1 MLIDK
6 GDWADARDQRLVCRA
21 VEPVTSDVTTFVL
34 ESVEG
39 RLFLHDPGQ
48 YLSVTVEV
56 DGEEVNRCYTLS
68 SPPSRPHRAAITV
81 KREPGGAV
89 SNWLH
94 DNLAPGMVVRAQ
106 GPFGEFSLEHH
117 PAPAYLFLSGGSGV
131 TPMMAMT
138 RTLTDLAR
146 PADVVFVHSAR
157 TPDDII
163 FREELALLEARSERL
178 RVAHVCEDD
187 APGERW
193 KGYRGR
199 LDLAMLREIAPDL
212 LDREVF
218 LCGPPAYMDAVSAML
233 LEAGLPAARLHEES
247 FTIDELAGAPDV
259 VPDAAAD
266 HRSPGAPFRVELART
281 GRTIACDAE
290 TPVLEAAARHGVT
303 LPSSCGQGL
312 CGTCVARLDKGTVEM
327 PDNGGLRPRDKLEH
341 KILLCCSRPLEDL
354 VIDA

>member
-1 MLIDK
+1 MLIDR
-6 GDWADARDQRLVCRA
+6 GDWADAPDQRLVCRA
-21 VEPVTSDVTTFVL
+21 VEQVTSDVRTFVL

-48 YLSVTVEV
+48 YLSVTVDV

-68 SPPSRPHRAAITV
+68 SPPSRPYRAAITV
-81 KREPGGAV
+81 KREPGGVV

-94 DNLAPGMVVRAQ
+94 DHLVPGMVLRAQ

-163 FREELALLEARSERL
+163 FRDELAALAAGSDRL
-178 RVAHVCEDD
+178 RVAHVCEADGSD
-187 APGERW
+187 GHWPGH
-193 KGYRGR
+193 RGR
-199 LDLAMLREIAPDL
+199 LDLGTLRAIAPDFL
-212 LDREVF
+212 EREVF
-218 LCGPPAYMDAVSAML
+218 LCGPPAYMDAVRAML

-247 FTIDELAGAPDV
+247 FTIDDAGGE
-259 VPDAAAD
+259 AAAD
-266 HRSPGAPFRVELART
+266 AHDEPGTTSPGSPFRVELTRS
-281 GRTIACDAE
+281 GRTIACDAD
-290 TPVLEAAARHGVT
+290 TPVLEAAARDGVT